1 MEHNLILNQKF
12 NSLINN
18 NFLCF
23 NEVVQKKNIMGVYI
37 AYSEKKEI
45 LYIGSTNKF
54 NIRFGTDLKHETTHT
69 LMNKLLKSNT
79 FTERK
84 LAKDYLIDV
93 CKFKIEICQDK
104 REAEALEHFAIWA
117 LNPFYNK

>member
-93 CKFKIEICQDK
+93 CKFKN
-104 REAEALEHFAIWA
+104 RNL
-117 LNPFYNK
+117 PR